1 MRIRNVPL
9 IAVLLLAL
17 AAGGWLWYHR
27 QASTT
32 APPPTAAVTRGDVT
46 TTVLASGQIEASQL
60 VSVGARVSGRIEELP
75 VKLGQQV
82 HQGDLIARMD
92 SQDQQNEIRQAEADL
107 ANIDAQISA
116 KTATLTRARQVL
128 ERQKALG
135 SANFSSRDTV
145 ESATAE
151 VTVAAADLDALA
163 AQKARAEV
171 SLSTARISLE
181 RTRITAP
188 ISGTIVAVVV
198 EAGQTINSL
207 QSAPTLVKIAN
218 LDRMLVKAEISEA
231 DVVRVKP
238 GQEVGFTILGEPG
251 QMFQAKLR
259 DIEPAPSEIASSDT
273 ISTDS
278 AIYYNGLLEVENPE
292 HLLRIGMTT
301 QVTITLERARDVL
314 RVPAAAVKG
323 SGAEASVTLWD
334 PASGSRRSQK
344 VEVGLNDKVWA
355 EIRQGLKEG
364 DLVVTG
370 EATAS
375 TSSNSS
381 SSSERRRMPPM
392 GP

>member
-1 MRIRNVPL
+1 MKIGRRAGIL
-9 IAVLLLAL
+9 IAIAALLAV
-17 AAGGWLWYHR
+17 GWFLLR
-27 QASTT
+27 GTNTPST
-32 APPPTAAVTRGDVT
+32 APVTAEVTRGDVS

-75 VKLGQQV
+75 VTLGQQIR
-82 HQGDLIARMD
+82 QGDLIARMD

-107 ANIDAQISA
+107 ANIAAQISA
-116 KTATLTRARQVL
+116 RTATLTRARQVL
-128 ERQKALG
+128 DRQKTLG
-135 SANFSSRDTV
+135 TANFSSRDSV

-151 VTVAAADLDALA
+151 VAVAQADLDALA

-171 SLSTARISLE
+171 SLSAARISLE

-231 DVVRVKP
+231 DVVRVMP

-251 QMFQAKLR
+251 QVFQARLR
-259 DIEPAPSEIASSDT
+259 DIEPAPGEIASSDT

-278 AIYYNGLLEVENPE
+278 AIYYNGLLEVENPG

-314 RVPAAAVKG
+314 RVPAAAISG
-323 SGAEASVTLWD
+323 SGADARVTLWD
-334 PASGSRRSQK
+334 PASGNGHSQK

-355 EIRQGLKEG
+355 EIRQGLNEG

-370 EATAS
+370 DAAAS
-375 TSSNSS
+375 TG
-381 SSSERRRMPPM
+381 SSERRRMPPM
-392 GP
+392 GR

>member
-1 MRIRNVPL
+1 MRIGRRAIILVA
-9 IAVLLLAL
+9 IAALVALGWFLLR
-17 AAGGWLWYHR
+17 GTE
-27 QASTT
+27 ASGT
-32 APPPTAAVTRGDVT
+32 APVTAQVSRGDVS

-60 VSVGARVSGRIEELP
+60 VSVGARVSGRIEDLP
-75 VKLGQQV
+75 VTLGQQV
-82 HQGDLIARMD
+82 RQGDLIARMD
-92 SQDQQNEIRQAEADL
+92 SEDQQNEIRQAEADL
-107 ANIDAQISA
+107 ANIAAQIDA

-128 ERQKALG
+128 DRQKTLG
-135 SANFSSRDTV
+135 TANFSSRDSV
-145 ESATAE
+145 ESATAD
-151 VTVAAADLDALA
+151 VTVAEADLQALA

-198 EAGQTINSL
+198 EAGQTINAL

-218 LDRMLVKAEISEA
+218 LDRVLVKAEISEA
-231 DVVRVKP
+231 DVVRVRP
-238 GQEVGFTILGEPG
+238 GQDVGFTILGEPG
-251 QMFQAKLR
+251 EVFQAKLR
-259 DIEPAPSEIASSDT
+259 DIEPAPSEIATSDT

-278 AIYYNGLLEVENPE
+278 AIYYNGLLEVDNPD

-301 QVTITLERARDVL
+301 QVTITLDSAHDVL

-323 SGAEASVTLWD
+323 SGTEASVTLWD
-334 PASGSRRSQK
+334 PATGTRRSQK

-355 EIRQGLKEG
+355 EIRHGLSEG

-370 EATAS
+370 EPVASTATAP
-375 TSSNSS
+375 
-381 SSSERRRMPPM
+381 RQRQRMPPM